1 MNTTPPKTNSAPSQ
15 MTSILAS
22 TSLYSPNP
30 LAPAP
35 YHQFSKAGQSRQQP
49 SRGSPEASCEC
60 GRNCSACSG
69 AQRIRRDFRASL
81 RTDAYRD
88 QTPKEVARPQQC
100 RRRRPF
106 RLHSTPPSN
115 DPTAPYGSP
124 RPGPCGRRCAAC
136 DNNRRPSRTSS
147 RLDPDSLTSKP
158 RARQSGWKR
167 AAYAEPAGQA
177 FHDIRPRASQAFEG
191 RALPIGSALW
201 QRAG

>member
-106 RLHSTPPSN
+106 RLHSTPPSKIQPR
-115 DPTAPYGSP
+115 PTA
-124 RPGPCGRRCAAC
+124 
-136 DNNRRPSRTSS
+136 
-147 RLDPDSLTSKP
+147 RLD
-158 RARQSGWKR
+158 
-167 AAYAEPAGQA
+167 QA
-177 FHDIRPRASQAFEG
+177 LVVEDV
-191 RALPIGSALW
+191 
-201 QRAG
+201 QRAIIIVGHLGHPRGSTRTR